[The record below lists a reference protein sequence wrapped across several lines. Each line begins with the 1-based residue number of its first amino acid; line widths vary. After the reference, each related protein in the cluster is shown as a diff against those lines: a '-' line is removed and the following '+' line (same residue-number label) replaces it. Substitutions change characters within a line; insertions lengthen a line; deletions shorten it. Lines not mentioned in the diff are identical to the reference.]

1 MAKKTKEKF
10 PDYDI
15 RVSILGHIQR
25 GGAPSCADRVLA
37 SRLGFGAVIGLMKG
51 LTNVMAGIRS
61 NDLVFTPI
69 EDAISKHNEI
79 NQDLLQISEV
89 LAM

>member
-1 MAKKTKEKF
+1 MG
-10 PDYDI
+10 Y
-15 RVSILGHIQR
+15 
-25 GGAPSCADRVLA
+25 
-37 SRLGFGAVIGLMKG
+37 GAVVGLMKG

-69 EDAISKHNEI
+69 EDAITKHNEI
-79 NQDLLQISEV
+79 NQDLLKISEI

>member
-1 MAKKTKEKF
+1 
-10 PDYDI
+10 
-15 RVSILGHIQR
+15 
-25 GGAPSCADRVLA
+25 
-37 SRLGFGAVIGLMKG
+37 
-51 LTNVMAGIRS
+51 MAGIRS

>member
-1 MAKKTKEKF
+1 MSL
-10 PDYDI
+10 
-15 RVSILGHIQR
+15 SIVPGT
-25 GGAPSCADRVLA
+25 PSCADRVLA
-37 SRLGFGAVIGLMKG
+37 SRMGYGAVVGLMKG

-69 EDAISKHNEI
+69 EDAIRKHNEI
-79 NQDLLQISEV
+79 NQDLLQIAEI